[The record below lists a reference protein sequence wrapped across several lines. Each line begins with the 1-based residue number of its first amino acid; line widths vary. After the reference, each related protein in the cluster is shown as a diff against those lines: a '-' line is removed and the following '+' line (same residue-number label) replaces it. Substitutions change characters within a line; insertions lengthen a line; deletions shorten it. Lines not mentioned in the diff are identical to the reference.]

1 MGIDTIVSKAKK
13 DWVND
18 FQSSSTNALN
28 NSTILAKL
36 RRTLKPLKHYRRFID
51 SVGLSERNATRL
63 VRIGERDKDSI
74 LTNNSHNLPN
84 SYATIDIICRLDDKN
99 LLKHF
104 KSGKISQSSTR
115 KDIHILLGDKEVSRR
130 TGLPQ
135 SLSTSSPFTEV
146 RVTSSLKD
154 LSQIEKLN
162 KDLKSLSNKYSF
174 VKLND
179 KGFTTRVKNQIKK
192 EELEKK
198 KQEREIKSFDKDFD
212 SARKHIQ
219 KLIGKKKTKKN
230 PFKGFKI

>member
-1 MGIDTIVSKAKK
+1 MCKTICMGIDTIVSKAKK
-13 DWVND
+13 EWESD
-18 FQSSSTNALN
+18 FQSSSTNALRN
-28 NSTILAKL
+28 ATIIAKL

-51 SVGLSERNATRL
+51 SIGLSERNATRL
-63 VRIGERDKDSI
+63 VRIGNKDKDLI
-74 LTNNSHNLPN
+74 LTKNINNLPN
-84 SYATIDIICRLDDKN
+84 SYATIDIICRFDDKV

-104 KSGKISQSSTR
+104 KSGKISRKSTR

-162 KDLKSLSNKYSF
+162 KDLKSLTSKYSF

-179 KGFTTRVKNQIKK
+179 KGFTTRVKNEIKK
-192 EELEKK
+192 QELEKK
-198 KQEREIKSFDKDFD
+198 RQKKEEKYYEQSVKDM
-212 SARKHIQ
+212 Q
-219 KLIGKKKTKKN
+219 KLTGKKVS
-230 PFKGFKI
+230 FKGFKV

>member
-36 RRTLKPLKHYRRFID
+36 RRTLKPLKHHRRFID
-51 SVGLSERNATRL
+51 SIGLSERNATRL
-63 VRIGERDKDSI
+63 VRIGNKDKDLI
-74 LTNNSHNLPN
+74 LTKNINNLPN
-84 SYATIDIICRLDDKN
+84 SYATIDIICRFDDKV

-104 KSGKISQSSTR
+104 KSGKISRKSTR

-179 KGFTTRVKNQIKK
+179 KGFTTRVKNEIKK
-192 EELEKK
+192 QELEKK
-198 KQEREIKSFDKDFD
+198 RNERERKSFDKDFD

-219 KLIGKKKTKKN
+219 KLTGKKKRKKD

>member
-13 DWVND
+13 EWESD
-18 FQSSSTNALN
+18 FQSSSTNALKN
-28 NSTILAKL
+28 ATIIAKL

-74 LTNNSHNLPN
+74 LTNNINNLPN
-84 SYATIDIICRLDDKN
+84 SYATIDIICRFDDKV

-104 KSGKISQSSTR
+104 KSGKISRKSTR

-162 KDLKSLSNKYSF
+162 KDLKSLTSKYSF

-198 KQEREIKSFDKDFD
+198 RQKKEYKYYEQSVKDLE
-212 SARKHIQ
+212 KIT
-219 KLIGKKKTKKN
+219 GKKGS
-230 PFKGFKI
+230 FKGFKI

>member
-13 DWVND
+13 EWESD
-18 FQSSSTNALN
+18 FQSSSTNALKN
-28 NSTILAKL
+28 ATIIAKL

-51 SVGLSERNATRL
+51 SIGLSERNATRL
-63 VRIGERDKDSI
+63 VRIGNKDKDLI
-74 LTNNSHNLPN
+74 LTNNINNLPN
-84 SYATIDIICRLDDKN
+84 SYATIDIICRFDDKV

-104 KSGKISQSSTR
+104 KSGKISRKSTR
-115 KDIHILLGDKEVSRR
+115 KDIHILLGDKEVKRR

-179 KGFTTRVKNQIKK
+179 KGFTTRVKNEIKK
-192 EELEKK
+192 QELEKK

>member
-13 DWVND
+13 EWESD
-18 FQSSSTNALN
+18 FQSSSTNALRN
-28 NSTILAKL
+28 ATIIAKL

-51 SVGLSERNATRL
+51 SIGLSERNATRL
-63 VRIGERDKDSI
+63 VRIGNKDKDLI
-74 LTNNSHNLPN
+74 LTKNINNLPN
-84 SYATIDIICRLDDKN
+84 SYATIDIICRFDDKV

-104 KSGKISQSSTR
+104 KSGKISRKSTR

-162 KDLKSLSNKYSF
+162 KDLKSLTSKYSF

-179 KGFTTRVKNQIKK
+179 KGFTTRVKNEIKK
-192 EELEKK
+192 QELEKK
-198 KQEREIKSFDKDFD
+198 RQKKEEKYYEQSVKDM
-212 SARKHIQ
+212 Q
-219 KLIGKKKTKKN
+219 KLTGKKVS
-230 PFKGFKI
+230 FKGFKV

>member
-18 FQSSSTNALN
+18 FQSSSTNALKN
-28 NSTILAKL
+28 ATIIAKL

-51 SVGLSERNATRL
+51 SIGLSERNATRL
-63 VRIGERDKDSI
+63 VRIGNKDKDLI
-74 LTNNSHNLPN
+74 LTNNINNLPN
-84 SYATIDIICRLDDKN
+84 SYATIDIICRFDDKV

-104 KSGKISQSSTR
+104 KSGKISRKSTR

-130 TGLPQ
+130 KGLPQ

-179 KGFTTRVKNQIKK
+179 KGFTTRVKNEIKK
-192 EELEKK
+192 QELEKK
-198 KQEREIKSFDKDFD
+198 RQKKEYKYYEQSVKDLE
-212 SARKHIQ
+212 KIT
-219 KLIGKKKTKKN
+219 GKKGS
-230 PFKGFKI
+230 FKGFKI